1 MQTHCISLYNCLSLL
16 VAQGMSREASLDMDD
31 DDAAPAVAV
40 MGPRTG
46 LISPDG
52 KTDKP
57 RDSFERFAAAM
68 QAPASLRAAQ
78 VGHAPAVLTCWLS
91 HDHNTMCMLGCT
103 CSASTPP
110 QQQPAL
116 TSIHNLTHWTH
127 AGSAAPPVCQV
138 DSHHR

>member
-1 MQTHCISLYNCLSLL
+1 MASCSCWLEMHTHCISPYNNLSLL
-16 VAQGMSREASLDMDD
+16 VAQGMSREASLDMD

-52 KTDKP
+52 KADKP

-78 VGHAPAVLTCWLS
+78 VRHTPAVLTCWLS
-91 HDHNTMCMLGCT
+91 HDHYMCMQCLHT
-103 CSASTPP
+103 
-110 QQQPAL
+110 
-116 TSIHNLTHWTH
+116 
-127 AGSAAPPVCQV
+127 
-138 DSHHR
+138 